1 MIISTN
7 DLISNLKDLLEELNS
22 TQKELAT
29 QGKKETTEKMIHF
42 YHDREVGL
50 SLATSKLEAV
60 LIDAGVDVSR
70 PTTVEGELA

>member
-29 QGKKETTEKMIHF
+29 QRKKETTEKMIHF